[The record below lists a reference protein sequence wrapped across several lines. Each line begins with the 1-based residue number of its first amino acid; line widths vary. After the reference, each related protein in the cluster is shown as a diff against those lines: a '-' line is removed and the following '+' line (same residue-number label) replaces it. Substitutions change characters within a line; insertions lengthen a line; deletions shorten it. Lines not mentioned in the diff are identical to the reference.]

1 MTGAKR
7 SRRSPAQRRRP
18 EAMTT
23 GPLPPH
29 FHLFVIDSGWR
40 SEAADIL
47 HENLELIQDFAGDCP
62 VFVLNADQS
71 RQVCRSDPHLIGR
84 DPSLI
89 VHDLRSVG
97 AGDPGYRGL
106 RLNLGM
112 IRRRDEA
119 LSLLQEFLRFLLTHS
134 RSPDIEQ
141 DLRRVLH
148 REGLFQAL
156 EVLSRQ
162 A

>member
-1 MTGAKR
+1 MTGGKR
-7 SRRSPAQRRRP
+7 IRRLSARRKRASTMP
-18 EAMTT
+18 K

-29 FHLFVIDSGWR
+29 FHLFVVDSGWR

-62 VFVLNADQS
+62 VFVLNREQS
-71 RQVCRSDPHLIGR
+71 RQFCRSDPHLIGR

-89 VHDLRSVG
+89 VHDLRSSG
-97 AGDPGYRGL
+97 ADRPGYRGL

-112 IRRRDEA
+112 TRRRDEA
-119 LSLLQEFLRFLLTHS
+119 LALLQEFLRFLLTHS

-148 REGLFQAL
+148 RQGLFQAL

-162 A
+162 G